1 MFNKEQYRASK
12 PAVKRFY
19 EKHGFS
25 EMPVFSALAFVPIL
39 VVYEFLMEDYPE
51 IEEQCKER
59 IKGIKDFFGY
69 KD

>member
-1 MFNKEQYRASK
+1 
-12 PAVKRFY
+12 
-19 EKHGFS
+19 
-25 EMPVFSALAFVPIL
+25 MPVFSALAFVPIL

-59 IKGIKDFFGY
+59 IQGIKDFFGY